1 MFGASQDQSLNNTD
15 QKPKPLDIEQPEPT
29 GSFKIC
35 ETDKI
40 KKDYLHQL
48 MTNEVAKM
56 GETFRTDFLEKHR
69 ISAEVRVRMV
79 IFAFCRFFLF
89 YRES

>member
-1 MFGASQDQSLNNTD
+1 MFGASQDQSLTSND
-15 QKPKPLDIEQPEPT
+15 QKPKPLEIEKPEPAR
-29 GSFKIC
+29 SFKIC

-40 KKDYLHQL
+40 KRDYLHQL

-56 GETFRTDFLEKHR
+56 GETFRSDFLEKHR

-79 IFAFCRFFLF
+79 NFAFCRFLIF
-89 YRES
+89 